1 MKKNILVTGG
11 AGYIGSH
18 TCKALALAGYLPIV
32 YDDLSRGHSWAV
44 KWGPLAVHD
53 LADKDALR
61 RVILEYD
68 IAAII
73 HFAAFAYVGES
84 MHNPL
89 RYFQNIVANTLTLL
103 EAMADTGVTSLV
115 LSSTCATYG
124 VPDALPICE
133 EHPQI
138 PVNPYGESKL
148 MLERILH
155 WYGRANNF
163 NSVILR
169 YFNAAGA
176 DPDGEIG
183 ENHDPETHLV
193 PLTIKAALGHIT
205 YLDLFGED
213 YDTAD
218 GTAVRDFVHVTD
230 LASAHVR
237 SLEYLCECGGQSAF
251 NLGTGQGHSVRDV
264 IKAAERW
271 SGKTVPVRVGP
282 RREGDPPILVAD
294 PGKAKSILGW
304 APKWSAL
311 GTIVETAGRWYL
323 NQTQEGE
330 IKRVKMPHVAALKSS
345 RI

>member
-1 MKKNILVTGG
+1 MKRNILVTGG

-18 TCKALALAGYLPIV
+18 TCKALAQAGFLPIV
-32 YDDLSRGHSWAV
+32 YDDLSRGHRWAV

-53 LADKDALR
+53 IADKDALR

-68 IAAII
+68 VAAVI
-73 HFAAFAYVGES
+73 HFAGFTYVAES

-89 RYFQNIVANTLTLL
+89 SYFQNNVANTLTLL
-103 EAMADTGVTSLV
+103 DAMADTGVTSLV

-133 EHPQI
+133 DHPQI

-148 MLERILH
+148 MLERVLH
-155 WYGRANNF
+155 WFGRAHEF

-169 YFNAAGA
+169 YFNATGA

-193 PLTIKAALGHIT
+193 PLTIKAALGHIAN
-205 YLDLFGED
+205 LDVFGED
-213 YDTAD
+213 YDTPD

-230 LASAHVR
+230 LASVHVR
-237 SLEYLCECGGQSAF
+237 SLEYLFECGGQSAF
-251 NLGTGQGHSVRDV
+251 NVGTGRGHSVRDV
-264 IKAAERW
+264 IKAVERW
-271 SGKTVPVRVGP
+271 SGRTVPVRVGP
-282 RREGDPPILVAD
+282 RREGDPPVLVAD
-294 PGKAKSILGW
+294 SGKAMSRLGW

-311 GTIVETAGRWYL
+311 DTIVETAGRWHL
-323 NQTQEGE
+323 NRAPEGE
-330 IKRVKMPHVAALKSS
+330 TKHAEMSRVGV
-345 RI
+345 

>member
-1 MKKNILVTGG
+1 MKRNILVTGG

-18 TCKALALAGYLPIV
+18 TCKALAQAGFLPIV
-32 YDDLSRGHSWAV
+32 YDDLSRGYPWAV

-68 IAAII
+68 AAAVI
-73 HFAAFAYVGES
+73 HFAAFSYVGES

-89 RYFQNIVANTLTLL
+89 SYFQNNVANTLTLL
-103 EAMADTGVTSLV
+103 DAMTDTGVTSLV
-115 LSSTCATYG
+115 ISSTCATYG

-133 EHPQI
+133 DHPQI
-138 PVNPYGESKL
+138 PINPYGESKL
-148 MLERILH
+148 MLERVLY
-155 WYGRANNF
+155 WFGRAHKF

-193 PLTIKAALGHIT
+193 PLTIKAALGHIAN
-205 YLDLFGED
+205 LDVFGED
-213 YDTAD
+213 YDTPD

-237 SLEYLCECGGQSAF
+237 SLEYLFECGGQSAF
-251 NLGTGQGHSVRDV
+251 NVGTGRGYSVRDV
-264 IKAAERW
+264 IKAVEQW
-271 SGKTVPVRVGP
+271 SGRTVPVRVGP
-282 RREGDPPILVAD
+282 RREGDPPVLVAD
-294 PGKAKSILGW
+294 PGKAMSRLGW
-304 APKWSAL
+304 TPKWSAL
-311 GTIVETAGRWYL
+311 DTIVETAGRWHL
-323 NQTQEGE
+323 IGALEGE
-330 IKRVKMPHVAALKSS
+330 TKWAEMSRVGV
-345 RI
+345 